1 MSESPSTSHAFT
13 GCDTV
18 SSFASKGKKTACETW
33 KSFSEV
39 NGAFKEL
46 HRMPSES
53 SNESMELLER
63 FVVLMYD
70 RTSEATEVN
79 YARRQLFTHKSR
91 TLENIPPTQA
101 ALKQHI
107 NRTCYQ
113 ANCWNQALDLDPG
126 MPEPSDWG
134 LAKEPSAWQPI
145 GTIPPEASKSCH
157 ELIHCRC
164 KKGCTG
170 RCKCAKA
177 GLKCTALCF
186 CSGDC

>member
-1 MSESPSTSHAFT
+1 MTLPVLHAFT

-18 SSFASKGKKTACETW
+18 SAFAGRGKKTAWETW
-33 KSFSEV
+33 KSFPEV
-39 NGAFKEL
+39 NDAFKEL
-46 HRMPSES
+46 QCMPRET

-79 YARRQLFTHKSR
+79 YARRLLFTQKSR

-107 NRTCYQ
+107 KRTCYQ
-113 ANCWNQALDLDPG
+113 ANCWNQALVLDPE

-134 LAKEPSAWQPI
+134 WAKEPSGWQPI
-145 GTIPPEASKSCH
+145 WTTLPEASKSCH
-157 ELIHCRC
+157 ELIHCGC